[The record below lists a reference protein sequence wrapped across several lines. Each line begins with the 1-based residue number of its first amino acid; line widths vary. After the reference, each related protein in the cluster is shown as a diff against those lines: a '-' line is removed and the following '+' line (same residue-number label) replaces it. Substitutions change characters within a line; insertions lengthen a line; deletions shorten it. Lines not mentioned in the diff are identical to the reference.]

1 MSYIN
6 VWYVVK
12 FFNLNCL
19 AVDLI
24 KLQHFRNLV
33 SLSSVDGKID
43 DTERVAL
50 TKIAFEQGIPLDRLN
65 IMLSRADEY
74 AYLIPQNNKDRVT
87 QLDEMIDLAL
97 VDGVMAPAELE
108 LITMVAEKLG
118 FSKEELTEILEKHM
132 VYKA

>member
-1 MSYIN
+1 M
-6 VWYVVK
+6 
-12 FFNLNCL
+12 
-19 AVDLI
+19 DLI

-74 AYLIPQNNKDRVT
+74 AYLIPQNNKDRET

-97 VDGVMAPAELE
+97 IDGVMAPAELE

-118 FSKEELTEILEKHM
+118 FSKEELEEILERHM
-132 VYKA
+132 VFKDDL